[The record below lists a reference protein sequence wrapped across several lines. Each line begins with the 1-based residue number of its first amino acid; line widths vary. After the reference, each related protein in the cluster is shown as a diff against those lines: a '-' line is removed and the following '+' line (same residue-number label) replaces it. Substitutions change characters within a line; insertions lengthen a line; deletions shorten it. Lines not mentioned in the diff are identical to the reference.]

1 MIASANAFSMI
12 GAKIK
17 LVDVERD
24 SLCLDK
30 EKAKAITQNTK
41 AVVLVSAGDDLQVTA
56 YTLGRRAQRAEF
68 F

>member
-1 MIASANAFSMI
+1 MI

-30 EKAKAITQNTK
+30 EKAEKAITQNTK
-41 AVVLVSAGDDLQVTA
+41 AVVLVSAGDDLSAA
-56 YTLGRRAQRAEF
+56 YTLKKSSTSVEF
-68 F
+68 SN